1 MIKMYQYAMR
11 ELQSLNEQNK
21 LALWGACQRVQRQWT
36 DGKRLVQGEQ
46 HW

>member
-1 MIKMYQYAMR
+1 MVKIYQYAMR
-11 ELQSLNEQNK
+11 EPQSLNEQNK
-21 LALWGACQRVQRQWT
+21 LALWGASQRVQGQWT